1 MGGVKICDTTLRDGE
16 QAPGV
21 VFGANEKIELAQKIS
36 DFGADIIDL
45 MPVVSKTETM
55 VAKELASRGLTA
67 EISASCRLKKEDI
80 ENALDC
86 GMSRIILFTPL
97 SDIHLEHKLRIS
109 RTENIGRALEMID
122 LARSYG
128 LKVDFAGEDTSRA
141 DHGYLMEFLGEIEG
155 KIGIFF
161 AADTLGCWT
170 PFKAYLAISEL
181 KKDFRCQIGMHEHN
195 DFGLATANTLAG
207 INAGADAFSGTFL
220 GLGERAGNAPIEEV
234 CLGLAHLEGM
244 ELKVKFEKITELC
257 TLVSAY
263 GGMPIHRNKP
273 MVGENAFS
281 HESGIHADGVA
292 KNPRTYE
299 YFSPETI
306 GQKSRFLFGKHTGRG
321 ILKHALT
328 RNNRA
333 VSEDMLES
341 LLQKIK
347 LASEEHRI
355 SFTEQEVVGLAYG

>member
-1 MGGVKICDTTLRDGE
+1 MRGIQIFDTTLRDGE

-21 VFGANEKIELAQKIS
+21 VFGAAEKIELAERIS

-45 MPVVSKTETM
+45 MPMVSKTETM
-55 VAKELASRGLTA
+55 VAKELASKGLTA

-86 GMSRIILFTPL
+86 DIGRITLFTPL

-109 RTENIGRALEMID
+109 RGQNIERALEMID

-155 KIGIFF
+155 RISIFF

-170 PFKAYLAISEL
+170 PFDAYLAISDL
-181 KKDFRCQIGMHEHN
+181 RRNCKCQIGIHEHN

-207 INAGADAFSGTFL
+207 INAGANVFSGTFL
-220 GLGERAGNAPIEEV
+220 GIGERTGNAPIEEV
-234 CLGLAHLEGM
+234 CLCLKHLEGM
-244 ELKVKFEKITELC
+244 ELKVKFEKIMEIC
-257 TLVSAY
+257 ALVSSY

-273 MVGENAFS
+273 MVGENAFC

-321 ILKHALT
+321 ILKHALAQ
-328 RNNRA
+328 NNRQLT
-333 VSEDMLES
+333 EDGLES
-341 LLQKIK
+341 LLKKIK
-347 LASEEHRI
+347 MESEEHRI
-355 SFTEQEVVGLAYG
+355 SFTEQEVVGLAQA